1 MKPIPTADNV
11 VPELMRISHR
21 LEQER
26 IVHSDD
32 AFWVGAGGL
41 VIRNLQHNFQQ
52 AIEILNRTI
61 SERNE
66 ARRDACHAEADA
78 YHTATAE
85 HIAKERGWDCF
96 ESVTVTGEVSRAD

>member
-26 IVHSDD
+26 IVHSGD
-32 AFWVGAGGL
+32 AFWVVAGGL

-66 ARRDACHAEADA
+66 ARRALCIAMADDI
-78 YHTATAE
+78 TSATEFA
-85 HIAKERGWDCF
+85 AQRGWDCF
-96 ESVTVTGEVSRAD
+96 DAVIVTGEASNAA